1 MEVDMTYKAYNLA
14 ASEVEMSFGKLR
26 TIALGQQGRGRLLTY
41 VPCEG
46 DFPDGAP
53 VALATT
59 RTGKTKIV
67 AGHGGDAAGWLARVS
82 TEGPYIRGAYGHIRA
97 RVQDRALVQVVAYG
111 YGAFGDAGR
120 VGQWCDYLL
129 KLQPGAIIRVK
140 PTRGQAYFL
149 HATTDRIVRLDQ
161 EEALVYEGAEI
172 PITGEDWVDI
182 LAPEVVEALS

>member
-1 MEVDMTYKAYNLA
+1 METYKAHNLA
-14 ASEVEMSFGKLR
+14 TGEFQMSFGTLR
-26 TIALGQQGRGRLLTY
+26 AIALGEKGRGRMLTY
-41 VPCEG
+41 VPVEG

-59 RTGKTKIV
+59 RTGKPKII
-67 AGHGGDAAGWLARVS
+67 AGQPGDATGWLARVS
-82 TEGPYIRGAYGHIRA
+82 TEGPYVRGAYGH
-97 RVQDRALVQVVAYG
+97 VRALNPALVHVVAYG

-182 LAPEVVEALS
+182 RGRWGGYATP